1 MTDLSFSAKF
11 QPEAPLLDRLV
22 RDAALSPDTRAR
34 ISDRAANL
42 IRRIRA
48 ESKPT
53 MMELMLAEY
62 GLSTREGVALMCLA
76 EAMLRVPDRATIDA
90 LIEDKIAPSDWGRH
104 LGDSSSSLVNASTW
118 ALMLTGRVLDDSKPG
133 GRHPARRGPPPWRAG
148 DPHRRHPRDARD
160 GAPVRPGPDHRR
172 RAGAGEGSG
181 GQGIHLQL

>member
-90 LIEDKIAPSDWGRH
+90 LIEDCLLYTSPS
-104 LGDSSSSLVNASTW
+104 
-118 ALMLTGRVLDDSKPG
+118 
-133 GRHPARRGPPPWRAG
+133 
-148 DPHRRHPRDARD
+148 PRD
-160 GAPVRPGPDHRR
+160 
-172 RAGAGEGSG
+172 
-181 GQGIHLQL
+181 